1 MGSRSHSHVEKHNS
15 SSMATGGEIYA
26 VRHVRILLA
35 LFPFVIRTGWR
46 GQIEAKVAITTL
58 PREEIWF

>member
-1 MGSRSHSHVEKHNS
+1 
-15 SSMATGGEIYA
+15 MATGGEIYA

-35 LFPFVIRTGWR
+35 LFPFVIRTAWR

-58 PREEIWF
+58 PREEIWL